1 MDYLG
6 QLPSDL
12 QGALAQYVRGVQFRV
27 RLTEHHIAALELE
40 DLHFFE
46 DKRSGGNDER
56 EITISRLELPLS
68 KAIPLLTQRPSRV
81 WIEGSTTFELLP
93 SFRVWHNG
101 RAVEFSEAV
110 LNIFRRKLARA
121 ILDLAGD
128 GLSRGVVRELNRIA
142 KGINVTL

>member
-46 DKRSGGNDER
+46 DER

-101 RAVEFSEAV
+101 RAVEFSDAV
-110 LNIFRRKLARA
+110 LNVFRRKLARA

-142 KGINVTL
+142 KGTM